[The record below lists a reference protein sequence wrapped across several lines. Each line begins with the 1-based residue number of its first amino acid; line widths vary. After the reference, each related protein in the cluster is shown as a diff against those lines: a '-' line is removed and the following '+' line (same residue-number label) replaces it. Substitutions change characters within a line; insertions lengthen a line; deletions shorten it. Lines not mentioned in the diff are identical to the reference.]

1 MLFVLKNNQQV
12 VSCKQYYDKKCSGAL
27 SAGFFCTQT
36 FSVIKKGNIVETVFE
51 IKYKNVHDAISYILY
66 TRTTD
71 VKFGPKILFMNVAP
85 TCAFYFCFHL
95 SAGFFFMTLL
105 FCVHIQTSRL
115 GTWLCLHLNPHAVC
129 INLVWQ
135 PASSFRLNSCIQQT
149 LRLTS
154 GTALTHWVQ
163 ILHRDPRGC
172 TAVPVFCPSDDNGAL
187 MDPTVL
193 QGLSKKNPVE
203 IKICCMQNPL
213 FSGTGKEGLL

>member
-36 FSVIKKGNIVETVFE
+36 FSVIKKGNTAETVFE

-71 VKFGPKILFMNVAP
+71 VKFGPKILFMNLAP
-85 TCAFYFCFHL
+85 TCAFYFCFECRVFL
-95 SAGFFFMTLL
+95 YDSSTLCAYTDQLAGHMAVF
-105 FCVHIQTSRL
+105 TSKSPCSMYKL
-115 GTWLCLHLNPHAVC
+115 GLAA
-129 INLVWQ
+129 
-135 PASSFRLNSCIQQT
+135 ASSFRLKSCIQQT
-149 LRLTS
+149 LCLTS